1 MTGTKTRLYFWG
13 GILSNWATIPGGIK
27 ITKNNLIFSTS
38 EQLFMWF
45 KAKHF
50 NDLSTMILIER
61 SQTPKEA
68 KKLGRRVKGFSEE
81 KWEKVREGYM
91 LEALKQK
98 ALVYPEFKDIV
109 MKETREF
116 VEASPYDRIWGI
128 GVEEEEAARKD
139 DPKTWNGLNLLGKC
153 LGELRIWLKENEN

>member
-1 MTGTKTRLYFWG
+1 
-13 GILSNWATIPGGIK
+13 
-27 ITKNNLIFSTS
+27 
-38 EQLFMWF
+38 
-45 KAKHF
+45 
-50 NDLSTMILIER
+50 
-61 SQTPKEA
+61 
-68 KKLGRRVKGFSEE
+68 
-81 KWEKVREGYM
+81 M